1 MFRRIL
7 FAGAVLL
14 SASVSFAQMGQQRQD
29 DLGIM
34 SSPQSGQ
41 QPVRM
46 NAPIQQVSP
55 LQTAPVQSPTITNN
69 PDYPRQPIFVP
80 SPLLRAAPGTMTVP
94 GKPRA
99 GAATAR
105 QQRALQAPGQAP
117 TEQRGRGA
125 FTAPGVTQDRSV
137 ERNEFQQLIWSSTGH
152 VLPLFG
158 QNLFDSPVTFA
169 PVENIPVTPRLRR
182 SGRATKS

>member
-14 SASVSFAQMGQQRQD
+14 SASVSQAQLGQQQRQD

-34 SSPQSGQ
+34 SSPQGGQ
-41 QPVRM
+41 LSVPSSM

-80 SPLLRAAPGTMTVP
+80 TPYVTPYPQFMGQFPGQLPQMLPGQLPGQIPGQPLQPGQ
-94 GKPRA
+94 
-99 GAATAR
+99 
-105 QQRALQAPGQAP
+105 QQRGMQA
-117 TEQRGRGA
+117 
-125 FTAPGVTQDRSV
+125 
-137 ERNEFQQLIWSSTGH
+137 
-152 VLPLFG
+152 
-158 QNLFDSPVTFA
+158 
-169 PVENIPVTPRLRR
+169 
-182 SGRATKS
+182 